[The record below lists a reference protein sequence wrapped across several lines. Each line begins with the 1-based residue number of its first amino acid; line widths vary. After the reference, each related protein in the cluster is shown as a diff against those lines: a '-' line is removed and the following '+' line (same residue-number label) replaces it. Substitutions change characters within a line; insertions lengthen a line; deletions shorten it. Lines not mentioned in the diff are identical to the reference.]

1 MFSEVSMFKRS
12 LISAALLLSAT
23 TAMAVPYGFSDAR
36 SVAMGNTSIATGG
49 VTTAAFSNPAML
61 MINESNDAVAIHVGV
76 GLVILEDGDI
86 IDDIE
91 GFQDAEEEIDA
102 LINNLTP
109 ANEIASAAQATVLV
123 NQQIDV
129 FNNDLAGDSLVGR
142 ASPNVAIIF
151 GGDSFAFAV
160 TAEANGYGSAAIVS
174 TTPIPLINPLTV
186 SQLQA
191 DNFQPDLTIRVQGA
205 VTQELGL
212 SIASDF
218 SIMGMDVSVGVKPK
232 LISAEA
238 VNFTQS
244 LQTFDEQEVLDTTAQ
259 DLGSTTTLD
268 AGLVISLTD
277 SLRAGVVVK
286 NLLSDTLRSGA
297 VSFDIDTQIRAGVA
311 YSGGFFTLAADMD
324 ITEGD
329 PIDVEDGSKMM
340 AVGVEFNVFDIVQLR
355 GGYQTNM
362 AGGASA
368 DDLLSAGVGIWL
380 GFNLDVAAVV
390 SESSVGVFLQ
400 TGFRF

>member
-1 MFSEVSMFKRS
+1 MFKRS

-142 ASPNVAIIF
+142 A
-151 GGDSFAFAV
+151 
-160 TAEANGYGSAAIVS
+160 
-174 TTPIPLINPLTV
+174 
-186 SQLQA
+186 
-191 DNFQPDLTIRVQGA
+191 
-205 VTQELGL
+205 
-212 SIASDF
+212 
-218 SIMGMDVSVGVKPK
+218 
-232 LISAEA
+232 
-238 VNFTQS
+238 
-244 LQTFDEQEVLDTTAQ
+244 
-259 DLGSTTTLD
+259 
-268 AGLVISLTD
+268 
-277 SLRAGVVVK
+277 
-286 NLLSDTLRSGA
+286 
-297 VSFDIDTQIRAGVA
+297 
-311 YSGGFFTLAADMD
+311 
-324 ITEGD
+324 
-329 PIDVEDGSKMM
+329 
-340 AVGVEFNVFDIVQLR
+340 
-355 GGYQTNM
+355 
-362 AGGASA
+362 
-368 DDLLSAGVGIWL
+368 
-380 GFNLDVAAVV
+380 
-390 SESSVGVFLQ
+390 
-400 TGFRF
+400 